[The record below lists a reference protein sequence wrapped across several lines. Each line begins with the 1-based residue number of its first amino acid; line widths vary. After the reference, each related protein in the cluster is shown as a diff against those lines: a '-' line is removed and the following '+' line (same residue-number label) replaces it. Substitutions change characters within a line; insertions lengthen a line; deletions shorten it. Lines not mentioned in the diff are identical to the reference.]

1 MKKNKLTIY
10 SSNMKMF
17 FIKPIALA
25 AIAMASLG
33 SCSKILDVKPED
45 ELDESDMYRTVYD
58 ADAAVV
64 GIYGKFVGLAERY
77 VLLNELR
84 ADMLDCT
91 VNADENLRQLSTHAV
106 TEGNPYANPR
116 PFYEVIINCND
127 VLKHFR
133 IMRDQNK
140 LKDAEFQQR
149 YADVAFLR
157 SFLYLQLGIHY
168 GEVPYVT
175 SPLENIN
182 DVNDASKFPK
192 LSFNTLLDSLI
203 SFTTSVTYKD
213 EYPTGTNL
221 NVTVD
226 GYPTNKWFIN
236 KKALLGDLQLWKG
249 NYVEAAKW
257 YRQVMETGTVGTV
270 NGSYYSMYKLGWDSN
285 GDIDHYISYSRAG
298 DASTLVT
305 TSQWRI
311 MFEQT
316 MSAEGF
322 RREWVWA
329 IPFDASFQPENP
341 FVKLFSPIGGSYLVQ
356 PSQQAID
363 MWNNEQQRPAQGTPG
378 IPYDARGQL
387 SWKLI
392 NGQPVVMKYLYN
404 YISNSTNLPINIL
417 EKDSKWFLYRQTHL
431 HLRFAEAANRVGRSR
446 LAFGLF
452 SSGIAGAYPAPTSN
466 VTNYQNT
473 LSDPEPAFQFD
484 ARNSGSTGVPYY
496 RADWYRN
503 IGIRAR
509 ANVVDYAVNTA
520 DSVGSIETGLI
531 NESGLEDGFE
541 GTRWADL
548 LRVAIRR
555 NDPSFIADKVYNKL
569 IKSGISSASAGQ
581 AKAKLMR
588 KDWYLPFVWK

>member
-1 MKKNKLTIY
+1 MKIL
-10 SSNMKMF
+10 
-17 FIKPIALA
+17 FIKQIILA
-25 AIAMASLG
+25 TLAMASLG

-91 VNADENLRQLSTHAV
+91 INADENLRQLSTHAV

-116 PFYEVIINCND
+116 PFYEVIVNCND

-249 NYVEAAKW
+249 NYIEAAKW
-257 YRQVMETGTVGTV
+257 YRQVMETGTVGTTS
-270 NGSYYSMYKLGWDSN
+270 GSYYSMYKLGWDSN

-298 DASTLVT
+298 DATTLVT

-466 VTNYQNT
+466 VTDYQNT
-473 LSDPEPAFQFD
+473 LGDAEPAFRFD

-569 IKSGISSASAGQ
+569 IKSGISSASASQ